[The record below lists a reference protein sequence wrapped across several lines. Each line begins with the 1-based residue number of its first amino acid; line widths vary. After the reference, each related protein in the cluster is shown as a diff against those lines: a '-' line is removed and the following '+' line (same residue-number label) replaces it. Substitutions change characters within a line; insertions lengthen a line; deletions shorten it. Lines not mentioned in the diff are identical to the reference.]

1 MESPPSVL
9 LRNDLFDL
17 TSRDMGLE
25 FRYGY
30 RKVLGTQN
38 RPTLGLASS
47 HCILCLNPIKYILN
61 IAF

>member
-30 RKVLGTQN
+30 EMVLGTQN

-47 HCILCLNPIKYILN
+47 HCILCLNPIK
-61 IAF
+61 